1 MKITRQM
8 QNLCVLN
15 KHKSS
20 LVQSGMRKV
29 FKMCQNSAQSSQ
41 QNYVQTMLLLI
52 KGKVTNSLM
61 KKKIY

>member
-1 MKITRQM
+1 M
-8 QNLCVLN
+8 NE
-15 KHKSS
+15 HKSS

-41 QNYVQTMLLLI
+41 QNYVQTMLLLV

-61 KKKIY
+61 KKNILG